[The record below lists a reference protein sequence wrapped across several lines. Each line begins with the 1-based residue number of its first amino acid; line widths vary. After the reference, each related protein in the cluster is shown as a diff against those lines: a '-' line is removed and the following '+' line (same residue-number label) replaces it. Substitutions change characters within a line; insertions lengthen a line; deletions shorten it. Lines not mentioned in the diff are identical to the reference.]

1 MNINPK
7 KKKWSSQSLVVVYT
21 VFINIL
27 NELLFKF
34 TGFIFI
40 HFSLSLS
47 FYYVLFV
54 ISVSLLYFFSWFFI
68 SVLDLLLFGLVSQTG
83 LRLSQDKVI
92 IQLGHQSNFYKR
104 VFIKHYWCPSQTK
117 ALIYFKINQSKV
129 FFFSWNSSDL
139 HFSLGLG
146 LNMEV

>member
-1 MNINPK
+1 MFFFFQGFHNLNIMNKMNINPK
-7 KKKWSSQSLVVVYT
+7 IKKWSSHSLVVVYT

-54 ISVSLLYFFSWFFI
+54 ISVSLLYFFS
-68 SVLDLLLFGLVSQTG
+68 
-83 LRLSQDKVI
+83 
-92 IQLGHQSNFYKR
+92 
-104 VFIKHYWCPSQTK
+104 
-117 ALIYFKINQSKV
+117 
-129 FFFSWNSSDL
+129 
-139 HFSLGLG
+139 
-146 LNMEV
+146 